1 MKPSVAPSLVLFFAL
16 ASSAWACTGDR
27 VTIPDPVSEPD
38 ADLVAPDASVEG
50 DSKDKD
56 NLGSEST
63 SLASSSKRCDVII
76 AGGTT
81 AALAAALAAAGE
93 GAVTCLLEPTEWTGG
108 QLTASGVPAIDEA
121 WHQIKNANG
130 AVVLDVSALARSP
143 ANMTPN
149 FAAMLT
155 PTGNPGG
162 CWVSR
167 YCFEPKPFLLDRI
180 FPAEARVKANL
191 TIYRNTVVRSIT
203 GSAGLVKR
211 LVAVRRTPRAGVAWG
226 GYDVLPSKD
235 LGDWYA
241 KTDSA
246 RYTKELLAFE
256 GRNGKTPVFVDASEW
271 GEVLALSNA
280 SYLQG
285 VDVTD
290 GSRETNDTCGQ
301 SIVFGFAQKLEAEAV
316 PEPELPEATP
326 ASKGFYSLATPA
338 GFTEAQQWDRVFR
351 YRRLRGQG
359 NKPHVGEVSLQN
371 WNPGNDFPFGYLFLS
386 KVATRES
393 VARDDWRGGI
403 DLSVLAAAEVHA
415 YGWHRHSKE
424 RGATIGRHVR
434 LERTVL
440 GTGHGLSKLP
450 YVRDT
455 RRSVGLGGFVLSMAD
470 LIGDPVAKTAKRFRD
485 RVALGA
491 YPAVV
496 QPLASCRYP
505 AHVKEYD
512 VLPYFVPFRALTN
525 DTFRNLLVAGKTM
538 AQSFMANAATRL
550 HPIEWSTGT
559 AAGVSAAMMAESGI
573 STAELLER
581 VVELQT
587 RIRPRTPTEWTI
599 DGRTLPDAT
608 ETTPM

>member
-1 MKPSVAPSLVLFFAL
+1 MKPSVVPSFVLFAL
-16 ASSAWACTGDR
+16 AASAWGCTGDR
-27 VTIPDPVSEPD
+27 LAIPDPVVEADIEPIGPGAPEGEPKD
-38 ADLVAPDASVEG
+38 ERGSVGSALV
-50 DSKDKD
+50 
-56 NLGSEST
+56 
-63 SLASSSKRCDVII
+63 SSRKRCDVVV

-121 WHQIKNANG
+121 WHKIKNASG
-130 AVVLDVSALARSP
+130 AVVLDVSAIARNP
-143 ANMTPN
+143 ANMPPS

-180 FPAEARVKANL
+180 FPAETRVKANL
-191 TIYRNTVVRSIT
+191 TVFRNTVVRRVT

-211 LVAVRRTPRAGVAWG
+211 LVAVRRTPRPGVAWG
-226 GYDVLPSKD
+226 GYDLLPSKD

-246 RYTKELLAFE
+246 RYTKELLTFE
-256 GRNGKTPVFVDASEW
+256 GRNGRTPVFIDATEW

-280 SYLQG
+280 GYLQG

-301 SIVFGFAQKLEAEAV
+301 STVFGFVQKLEAEPIA
-316 PEPELPEATP
+316 EPDLPEASP
-326 ASKGFYSLATPA
+326 SSKAFYSLGTPA
-338 GFTEAQQWDRVFR
+338 GFTDAQQWDRIFR

-359 NKPHVGEVSLQN
+359 NEPHTGEVSLQN

-386 KVATRES
+386 KAATRES
-393 VARDDWRGGI
+393 VVRDEWRGGI
-403 DLSVLAAAEVHA
+403 DLSVLAAAEAHA
-415 YGWHRHSKE
+415 YGWHRDFKE
-424 RGATIGRHVR
+424 RGVPSGRHVK

-455 RRSVGLGGFVLSMAD
+455 RRSVGLGGFVLTMAD
-470 LIGDPVAKTAKRFRD
+470 LTGDPVSKTAKRFRD

-491 YPAVV
+491 YPADVH
-496 QPLASCRYP
+496 PLASCRYP

-512 VLPYFVPFRALTN
+512 VLPYYVPFRALTN
-525 DTFRNLLVAGKTM
+525 ETYRNLLVAGKTM

-559 AAGVSAAMMAESGI
+559 AAGVSAAMMAESGL

-581 VVELQT
+581 VVELQS
-587 RIRPRTPTEWTI
+587 RVRARTPTEWTI
-599 DGRTLPDAT
+599 DGRAFPEAA